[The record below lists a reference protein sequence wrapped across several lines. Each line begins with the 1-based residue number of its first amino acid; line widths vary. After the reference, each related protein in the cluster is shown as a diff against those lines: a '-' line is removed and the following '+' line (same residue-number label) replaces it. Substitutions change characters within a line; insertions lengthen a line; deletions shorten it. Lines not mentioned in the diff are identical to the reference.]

1 MAMVHEV
8 LYQSGNLASV
18 NLSSYVKSLISELLF
33 SYSKPDLEIDMDL
46 KIDRILLTIDKA
58 IPLGLI
64 INELVSNAMKYA
76 FADGEGTI
84 SIYINRKPGGN
95 VSMIIADN
103 GKGLKQNSDFESPQT
118 LGFSLVKSLVD
129 QIDGSISLQNASGT
143 KFEIKFKI

>member
-1 MAMVHEV
+1 
-8 LYQSGNLASV
+8 
-18 NLSSYVKSLISELLF
+18 
-33 SYSKPDLEIDMDL
+33 MDL